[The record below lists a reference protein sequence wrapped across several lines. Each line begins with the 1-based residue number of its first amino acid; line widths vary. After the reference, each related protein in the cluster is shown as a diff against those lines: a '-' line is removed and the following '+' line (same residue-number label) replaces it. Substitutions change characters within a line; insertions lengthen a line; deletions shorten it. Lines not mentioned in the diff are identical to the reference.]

1 MIQRNT
7 RPLALAALGLAAG
20 LALGGCKQS
29 KTDER
34 ITEGGPTAA
43 SSEYVAPNPTEPA
56 VPVTLP
62 DTTANGAP
70 AASPTPSA
78 AAK

>member
-7 RPLALAALGLAAG
+7 RPLALMAIGLAAG
-20 LALGGCKQS
+20 LALGGCGKNEP
-29 KTDER
+29 DER

-62 DTTANGAP
+62 ETTADGGP
-70 AASPTPSA
+70 AASPSPSA

>member
-1 MIQRNT
+1 MTQHDT
-7 RPLALAALGLAAG
+7 RPLALMALGLAAG
-20 LALGGCKQS
+20 LALGGCKQEEL
-29 KTDER
+29 DER
-34 ITEGGPTAA
+34 IIGPTAA

-62 DTTANGAP
+62 ETTADGGP
-70 AASPTPSA
+70 AASPSPSD